1 MSGPDW
7 ELRRRNL
14 RAIIAVKERNASE
27 VAVAAGLAVNTL
39 RKFLRGD
46 TSKIRADTLE
56 RICSELGLANSLVLD
71 AENPFSTT
79 KNELY
84 ELIDGMTDDQ
94 AAEELDRLR
103 AKLSSE
109 G

>member
-1 MSGPDW
+1 MPGPDW
-7 ELRRRNL
+7 GKRRRNL
-14 RAIIAVKERNASE
+14 RAIIAVQERNPSE

-39 RKFLRGD
+39 RKFLKGE
-46 TSKIRADTLE
+46 TGKIRADTLE
-56 RICSELGLANSLVLD
+56 RICSELGLASSLVLD
-71 AENPFSTT
+71 SDNPFSTT

-94 AAEELDRLR
+94 AQEELERLR
-103 AKLSSE
+103 TKFSSE